1 MFESFDELLDYIRS
15 NKTDIS
21 VSYDLYS
28 KNLMVINNNTDQI
41 LFNQN
46 LNYQIGEF
54 KTAIEPLFTNLDC
67 SVEYI
72 NGDFN

>member
-28 KNLMVINNNTDQI
+28 KHLMVINNNTDQI